1 MLRLILGFSSLGA
14 FGPDSR
20 PRILTNLVLLAALST
35 RPVATTIKDS
45 SNYDISN
52 SEHSYRAK
60 RIADDAELLELDN
73 LPGRF

>member
-14 FGPDSR
+14 FSLDSR

-35 RPVATTIKDS
+35 RPIATTIKDL

-60 RIADDAELLELDN
+60 RTANDTELLELNN
-73 LPGRF
+73 LLGRF

>member
-35 RPVATTIKDS
+35 RPIATTIKDLS
-45 SNYDISN
+45 DYDISN
-52 SEHSYRAK
+52 SEYSYRAK
-60 RIADDAELLELDN
+60 RTADDAELLELDN
-73 LPGRF
+73 LLGRF